1 MLSFWG
7 ITFGGFVIG
16 LSTGFGTGALISAWI
31 VFARSHKSSAEN
43 SRPTPSPVMHILPP
57 PMPRRP

>member
-1 MLSFWG
+1 L
-7 ITFGGFVIG
+7 V
-16 LSTGFGTGALISAWI
+16 SAWI